1 MSDRRAW
8 LDEWCPDCRAA
19 PGARCRHLSLRKKRD
34 PAPWLHIGRGWRCR
48 LCPTCRAMVG
58 EVCRTPSGRE
68 ASQPHTARLRRG
80 PTELVACADVW
91 AELERRG
98 ATVAVLSFSGRA
110 GEGGRVGR
118 ITLSRIE
125 AGELI
130 DVERWTGCDE
140 LTYALEAPTWD
151 RYGVFAG
158 HPKIRAT
165 VTWIAAER
173 CVVISGD
180 RGGERFKETVR

>member
-1 MSDRRAW
+1 
-8 LDEWCPDCRAA
+8 
-19 PGARCRHLSLRKKRD
+19 
-34 PAPWLHIGRGWRCR
+34 
-48 LCPTCRAMVG
+48 
-58 EVCRTPSGRE
+58 
-68 ASQPHTARLRRG
+68 LRRG
-80 PTELVACADVW
+80 RTELVACADVW

-98 ATVAVLSFSGRA
+98 ATVAVVSFSGRA

-125 AGELI
+125 AGELV
-130 DVERWTGCDE
+130 DVERWSGRDD
-140 LTYALEAPTWD
+140 LTYALEAPIWD

-180 RGGERFKETVR
+180 RGGERFEETVR

>member
-80 PTELVACADVW
+80 PTEVVACADVW

-118 ITLSRIE
+118 
-125 AGELI
+125 
-130 DVERWTGCDE
+130 
-140 LTYALEAPTWD
+140 
-151 RYGVFAG
+151 
-158 HPKIRAT
+158 
-165 VTWIAAER
+165 
-173 CVVISGD
+173 
-180 RGGERFKETVR
+180 